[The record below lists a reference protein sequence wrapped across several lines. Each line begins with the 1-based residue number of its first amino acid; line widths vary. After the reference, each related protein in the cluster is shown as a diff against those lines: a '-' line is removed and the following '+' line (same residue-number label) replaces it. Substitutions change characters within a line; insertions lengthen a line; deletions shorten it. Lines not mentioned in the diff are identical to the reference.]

1 MMIENKKYINW
12 AIIGCGDVT
21 EIKSGPGLYKSKN
34 SNLLGVYNRTLS
46 KAEDY
51 ARRHGINR
59 IYKSVDELLSDDDI
73 DVVYIATPP
82 STHYEYTI
90 KTLNSNKIPYIEKPM
105 VTNYLDAEN
114 IQKLATKKKITP
126 YVAFYRRGL
135 DKFIKIKEILDS
147 GVIGD
152 VKIVNVTQL
161 MKVDELE
168 KDEKTRPWRVI
179 PEISGGGKFLDVGTH
194 VLDCLIW
201 FLGEIESISGLV
213 ENRGGYYNTDD
224 TVLTTFKFK
233 NSIVG
238 SGTWCFVADKDF
250 LEVQIIGEKGNITYD
265 GLSIKNFYLTVEGKT
280 TEYKFSSPE
289 HISMPYQ
296 QSITNELLGFNKS
309 NASFTD
315 SVNLVKMCEM
325 LYRGN

>member
-1 MMIENKKYINW
+1 MVKENKKYINW

-51 ARRHGINR
+51 ARRHGISR
-59 IYKSVDELLSDDDI
+59 IYKSVNELLSDDDI

-114 IQKLATKKKITP
+114 IQNLATKKNITP

-224 TVLTTFKFK
+224 TVLTTIKFK
-233 NSIVG
+233 NNIVG
-238 SGTWCFVADKDF
+238 SGSWCFVADKDF
-250 LEVQIIGEKGNITYD
+250 SEVQIIGEKGNITYD
-265 GLSIKNFYLTVEGKT
+265 GLSIKNFYVTVEGKT

-309 NASFTD
+309 NASFSD
-315 SVNLVKMCEM
+315 AINLVKMCEI